1 MWIKRKVL
9 EMGGKDGIVVDE
21 EADID
26 AAVEGT
32 AQAAFG
38 YQGQKCSACSR
49 VIVSEKIYDTFV
61 QKLVER
67 TKKITVGPSDDPANY
82 MGPVISQSAMKTIL
96 DYIEIGKKEGKLL
109 TGGKRAGGDGFFLE
123 PEIIG
128 EADPHARVARGGV
141 FCPGLAG
148 WN

>member
-1 MWIKRKVL
+1 VGLAHSASLLGKTVPGQMWIKRTVL

-26 AAVEGT
+26 SAVEGT

-61 QKLVER
+61 QKLGGADEE
-67 TKKITVGPSDDPANY
+67 ITVGPSDDPEVH
-82 MGPVISQSAMKTIL
+82 GPGSAVGM
-96 DYIEIGKKEGKLL
+96 
-109 TGGKRAGGDGFFLE
+109 RRF
-123 PEIIG
+123 
-128 EADPHARVARGGV
+128 
-141 FCPGLAG
+141 
-148 WN
+148 